1 MNLSQLLFVA
11 SIVGS
16 LGFLIIILYV
26 VTRYILR
33 RIAEWRELKALTM
46 KCRRLEEKLDEERRE
61 SVMFRQHFEEKLE
74 ALAQELASLKTKR
87 KGLSIAKGHTDKAD
101 YSKSI
106 KSSSK

>member
-1 MNLSQLLFVA
+1 MTLSQLLFVA

-26 VTRYILR
+26 VTRYILG
-33 RIAEWRELKALTM
+33 RIAEWREMKA

-74 ALAQELASLKTKR
+74 ALAQELASLKPKR
-87 KGLSIAKGHTDKAD
+87 KDLSMAKGHTDKAD
-101 YSKSI
+101 YFKSM
-106 KSSSK
+106 KARRSNH